1 MDASNSSRSYGT
13 PDGERISL
21 RFFTQ
26 EESARMVQI
35 VKEVNTPFSIDYS
48 IWEIIRT
55 VGEDYLKGNK
65 DLDKSVEEI
74 ASRIQL
80 YLYE

>member
-21 RFFTQ
+21 RFFTK

-55 VGEDYLKGNK
+55 VGEEYLKGNK

>member
-1 MDASNSSRSYGT
+1 MSYSSGA
-13 PDGERISL
+13 PDGTRVSL
-21 RFFTQ
+21 REFTK

-55 VGEDYLKGNK
+55 VGEEYLKGNK

>member
-1 MDASNSSRSYGT
+1 
-13 PDGERISL
+13 
-21 RFFTQ
+21 
-26 EESARMVQI
+26 MVQI